1 MPFRISIPLPGPVSW
16 SPSRRRKRPKSKMT
30 QQDWQVLADGMNRG
44 MERTADRLERFS
56 ERVQEADAR
65 SQVRYDRKMAE
76 MAEIRKL
83 PPVAR
88 FKAAMRFRP

>member
-1 MPFRISIPLPGPVSW
+1 
-16 SPSRRRKRPKSKMT
+16 MT